1 MSEEKNVGLD
11 RDDKVQLSP
20 EQLKMVIDAQ
30 QAKVAGAPTFSEA
43 EVLERSRAKVRAWL
57 PTKSA

>member
-1 MSEEKNVGLD
+1 MSEENNVKIDG
-11 RDDKVQLSP
+11 DDQVQLSP

-30 QAKVAGAPTFSEA
+30 RAKAAGAPTFTEA

>member
-1 MSEEKNVGLD
+1 MSEENNLKLD

-30 QAKVAGAPTFSEA
+30 QAKSAGETTFTEA
-43 EVLERSRAKVRAWL
+43 EVLARSRANR
-57 PTKSA
+57 